1 MREERV
7 NDQARS
13 HKEVDR
19 RTFTFEARDVLD
31 RQHRRG
37 PVGRFCETSISTA
50 GEGCPKKEIVWV
62 PRETFLIGEKASEG
76 SKDMLSPDQG
86 TDRRPKLNNPHVRE
100 SAHPERVR
108 A

>member
-37 PVGRFCETSISTA
+37 PVGRFA
-50 GEGCPKKEIVWV
+50 
-62 PRETFLIGEKASEG
+62 
-76 SKDMLSPDQG
+76 
-86 TDRRPKLNNPHVRE
+86 RRPFRPRVKVVLKRKLCGF
-100 SAHPERVR
+100 PERPS
-108 A
+108 